1 MASSMIHL
9 AITKGLTE
17 ERETKAL
24 ERLFLGSI
32 LPDGAVSGN
41 SHLKK
46 CLTDNDFTYDL
57 EFFRTRF
64 GEQMQKDPLYLG
76 YYLHLVQDLF
86 FRNFIYGEYHFDSS
100 IPGNV
105 EKLHHD
111 YAVLNGYVAETNGLK
126 AEMLPVQEIS
136 REPLLEL
143 ATFDV
148 PGLVREVW
156 KQFVPPKEE
165 PAFVFHKRNGR
176 SLYYTFK
183 KALPTGAGG
192 YFTRE
197 NWHKQCCLC
206 VEAAG
211 QVTVKIPP
219 IRKFFPDWW
228 DFYRCCQ
235 SFSIDVAY
243 PLQFRLAESWCFL
256 ILGIYCP
263 NFSIAVTSGSEP
275 GRLPENRRW
284 EQSRGPRRCRRTA
297 EESGSAAAGRE
308 SVSSGR

>member
-105 EKLHHD
+105 E
-111 YAVLNGYVAETNGLK
+111 NCIMIT
-126 AEMLPVQEIS
+126 
-136 REPLLEL
+136 
-143 ATFDV
+143 
-148 PGLVREVW
+148 
-156 KQFVPPKEE
+156 
-165 PAFVFHKRNGR
+165 
-176 SLYYTFK
+176 
-183 KALPTGAGG
+183 
-192 YFTRE
+192 
-197 NWHKQCCLC
+197 QC
-206 VEAAG
+206 
-211 QVTVKIPP
+211 
-219 IRKFFPDWW
+219 
-228 DFYRCCQ
+228 
-235 SFSIDVAY
+235 
-243 PLQFRLAESWCFL
+243 
-256 ILGIYCP
+256 
-263 NFSIAVTSGSEP
+263 
-275 GRLPENRRW
+275 
-284 EQSRGPRRCRRTA
+284 
-297 EESGSAAAGRE
+297 
-308 SVSSGR
+308 

>member
-1 MASSMIHL
+1 MASSIIHL

-24 ERLFLGSI
+24 ERLFLGAI

-165 PAFVFHKRNGR
+165 PAFVFTKEMAEAFITRSKKLCQQELEDILQGKTGINSAAYAWKR
-176 SLYYTFK
+176 
-183 KALPTGAGG
+183 
-192 YFTRE
+192 
-197 NWHKQCCLC
+197 
-206 VEAAG
+206 
-211 QVTVKIPP
+211 
-219 IRKFFPDWW
+219 
-228 DFYRCCQ
+228 
-235 SFSIDVAY
+235 
-243 PLQFRLAESWCFL
+243 
-256 ILGIYCP
+256 
-263 NFSIAVTSGSEP
+263 P
-275 GRLPENRRW
+275 GR
-284 EQSRGPRRCRRTA
+284 
-297 EESGSAAAGRE
+297 
-308 SVSSGR
+308 